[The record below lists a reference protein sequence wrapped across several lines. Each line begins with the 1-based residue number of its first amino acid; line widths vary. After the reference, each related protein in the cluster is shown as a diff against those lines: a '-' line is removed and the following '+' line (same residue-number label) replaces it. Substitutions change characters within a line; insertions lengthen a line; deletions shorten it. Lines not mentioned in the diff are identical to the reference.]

1 MPPTNRGALR
11 PLSAESSSYSSP
23 MSTASELAA
32 ATPDSRDR
40 YVDLL
45 RAFSIVTVVVGHWFI
60 ALIVFESGRISVDN
74 AVGLQRG
81 LWLVTWALQV
91 MPLFF
96 FVGGF
101 SNFVGWTSAQ
111 RRGLGY
117 RSFLRSRLERLLRP
131 TLIFIAIW
139 TVIEIVLHVTDTG
152 APGITRGT
160 FLPFGPLWFLGVYL
174 VVAAAAP
181 LLIALHRRFG
191 LWVLLTLAGA
201 VAAVDAARFG
211 AGWDG
216 LEWAN
221 LLFVWLAVHQAGFFY
236 ADGSLTAAGPK
247 RWWALV
253 AAGLATLVVLTNLVT
268 FTGEL
273 WYPRSMVGV
282 DIEPVSNMSPPS
294 FAIVALATWQIGLA
308 MLLRRRLTA
317 WLQHPRQWSAVIVV
331 NSMIMTLFLW
341 HLTALVLAIL
351 ALHPLGFGHEQ
362 TTSLRW
368 WAERPVW
375 LIAPALLLVSI
386 VWLLA
391 RWERPRS

>member
-1 MPPTNRGALR
+1 
-11 PLSAESSSYSSP
+11 

-45 RAFSIVTVVVGHWFI
+45 RGFSIGTVVVGHWFI
-60 ALIVFESGRISVDN
+60 ALIVWEAGRISVDN
-74 AVGLQRG
+74 AVGHQRG

-101 SNFVGWTSAQ
+101 SNFVGWASAQ

-117 RSFLRSRLERLLRP
+117 RSFLRSRLERLFGP

-139 TVIEIVLHVTDTG
+139 TAAEIVLHLTDTG
-152 APGITRGT
+152 SPGVTRGT
-160 FLPFGPLWFLGVYL
+160 FLPFGPLWFLAVYMV
-174 VVAAAAP
+174 VVALAP
-181 LLIALHRRFG
+181 LMIGLHRRLG
-191 LWVLLTLAGA
+191 VAVPITLAGA
-201 VAAVDAARFG
+201 VALVDAARFG
-211 AGWDG
+211 LGWEALG
-216 LEWAN
+216 WAN
-221 LLFVWLAVHQAGFFY
+221 LLLVWLVVHQAGFFY
-236 ADGSLTAAGPK
+236 GDGTLTAAGPR
-247 RWWALV
+247 RWWTLV
-253 AAGLATLVVLTNLVT
+253 AAGLITLVVLTNLVT

-294 FAIVALATWQIGLA
+294 FAIVALAAWQIGIA
-308 MLLRRRLTA
+308 MILRRRLGA
-317 WLQHPRQWSAVIVV
+317 WLQRPRPWKAVIVV

-351 ALHPLGFGHEQ
+351 VLHPLGFGLEP

-368 WAERPVW
+368 WAERPIW
-375 LIAPALLLVSI
+375 LIVPAVFLVP
-386 VWLLA
+386 LLA
-391 RWERPRS
+391 LFSRWERPRRANAPATES